1 MFAYKIF
8 GLQPGLDEGLVFNSC
23 VPGLQGQ
30 PELWLDECPYL
41 HPRLSSRL
49 PAGVRVELVEAED
62 DALVCAAHVQPAAA
76 ARAPLALAA

>member
-23 VPGLQGQ
+23 VPNLQGQ

-41 HPRLSSRL
+41 QPHLSSRL
-49 PAGVRVELVEAED
+49 PQGLSVELVGADDEAF
-62 DALVCAAHVQPAAA
+62 QPAALA
-76 ARAPLALAA
+76 QTAVVHQPLALAA